1 MEIHYIVLCVTFLSW
16 DRFVE
21 GRAAGEWGEGL
32 VFLVTVQLQIVWYR
46 RVTDINPQM
55 NTETRSLC
63 TDKVLFHR
71 QTHKTGNND
80 KMLNMKETRQGKH
93 VNSPLSL
100 LFSEEKADL
109 EEENILS
116 GSFFFAGETVV
127 VACLGGGKISSS
139 SSSLWSLYRSLVSEE
154 AVKSSLQGR
163 TGEDAASS
171 SSSSSSSSPPSSSSL
186 KSKVYLGLAAEE
198 QTKFIISVCCVYF
211 CWRTNAFRHYSGGLQ
226 K

>member
-32 VFLVTVQLQIVWYR
+32 VFLVTVQLQIVWKR

-55 NTETRSLC
+55 NAGTRSIC
-63 TDKVLFHR
+63 TDKILFHR
-71 QTHKTGNND
+71 QTHKTGNKN
-80 KMLNMKETRQGKH
+80 KKYTSNLLLRKVH
-93 VNSPLSL
+93 CCVNSPVSL
-100 LFSEEKADL
+100 LFSEEPADL

-127 VACLGGGKISSS
+127 VVCLGGGKISSS
-139 SSSLWSLYRSLVSEE
+139 SLLWSLYRSLVSEE
-154 AVKSSLQGR
+154 AVKSSLQGWA
-163 TGEDAASS
+163 GKDAA

>member
-1 MEIHYIVLCVTFLSW
+1 
-16 DRFVE
+16 
-21 GRAAGEWGEGL
+21 
-32 VFLVTVQLQIVWYR
+32 
-46 RVTDINPQM
+46 M

-139 SSSLWSLYRSLVSEE
+139 SLLWSLYRSLVSEE
-154 AVKSSLQGR
+154 AVKSSLQGWA
-163 TGEDAASS
+163 GKDAA

-186 KSKVYLGLAAEE
+186 KSNVYLGLAAEE
-198 QTKFIISVCCVYF
+198 QTKFIINVGVF
-211 CWRTNAFRHYSGGLQ
+211 
-226 K
+226 